1 MLMKTS
7 NDSVSFTRVRRLSK
21 ISYDCK
27 RKRAYLHTFFVGNDR
42 RIESP
47 WDVKMSAD
55 YANRSIT
62 VKLYPLRDT
71 NVRLSKLGKTRTR
84 VDYET
89 DRCSR
94 LFNCPRLFI
103 SSGNGTNVLYITWNN
118 TLCKKRR
125 KSYYFII
132 FIIILLYYIL
142 LFPFYDYFSI
152 KIFKQSSILFF
163 RNIKYFLV
171 IFVVINL

>member
-7 NDSVSFTRVRRLSK
+7 NDLVSFTRVRRLSK

-42 RIESP
+42 RRIESP
-47 WDVKMSAD
+47 WDVEMSAD
-55 YANRSIT
+55 YANRSVT

-71 NVRLSKLGKTRTR
+71 NVGLSKLGKTRAR

-118 TLCKKRR
+118 TLCKKHR
-125 KSYYFII
+125 KS
-132 FIIILLYYIL
+132 IL
-142 LFPFYDYFSI
+142 LFPRLSFNKNF
-152 KIFKQSSILFF
+152 
-163 RNIKYFLV
+163 
-171 IFVVINL
+171 